1 MALKMKGLL
10 KDKKKLI
17 IGLVAVVVA
26 VVFVMIMRKQKK
38 ASDALASVETQVAL
52 QVEKEQVQQREV
64 TAKDALNRRLTNA
77 DVKNKVSMLQRLM
90 QGVTN
95 ASEKAQIVQ
104 IIEGIVTYADYL
116 AVYNAFGKFH
126 GRDLP
131 AALKYNLKNKQYKD
145 VIDHINNLSAEGK

>member
-1 MALKMKGLL
+1 MTQI
-10 KDKKKLI
+10 I
-17 IGLVAVVVA
+17 IGVVA
-26 VVFVMIMRKQKK
+26 VVLIAVIVVMFRKNKK
-38 ASDALASVETQVAL
+38 ASDALSSVETQVAIN
-52 QVEKEQVQQREV
+52 VEKEAVKVREE
-64 TAKDALNRRLTNA
+64 TAKDALNKRLTNA

-90 QGVTN
+90 QGATN
-95 ASEKAQIVQ
+95 KSERDQIVQ

-131 AALKYNLKNKQYKD
+131 AALKYNLKNNQYKD

>member
-1 MALKMKGLL
+1 MAKMNFL

-17 IGLVAVVVA
+17 IGLVAVVVL
-26 VVFVMIMRKQKK
+26 VVMFMMFRKQKK

-52 QVEKEQVQQREV
+52 NVEKEQVQQREE
-64 TAKDALNRRLTNA
+64 TAKDALNKRLTNA

-90 QGVTN
+90 QGATN
-95 ASEKAQIVQ
+95 ATEKAQIVQ
-104 IIEGIVTYADYL
+104 IMEGIVTYADYL

-131 AALKYNLKNKQYKD
+131 AALKYNLKNKQYKE

>member
-1 MALKMKGLL
+1 MAFKMKGLL